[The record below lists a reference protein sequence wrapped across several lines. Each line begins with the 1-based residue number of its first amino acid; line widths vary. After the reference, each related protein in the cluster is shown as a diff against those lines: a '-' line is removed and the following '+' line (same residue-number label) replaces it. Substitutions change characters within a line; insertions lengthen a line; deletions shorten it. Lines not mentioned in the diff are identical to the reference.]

1 MSCRSTRNVIVAKGE
16 RAPFPAQSESLLIGR
31 EYRSVDMP
39 NSVPACLYVALSR
52 GKVWDREGA

>member
-39 NSVPACLYVALSR
+39 NSVPASVYLFIE
-52 GKVWDREGA
+52 REGEGS